1 MARKKQRAEPERDE
15 ERDEEGEGQGLLAL
29 CTDFFLLGLQ
39 IRGGHIEL
47 PACETLR
54 RRVLQLFE
62 AMKVRAHKAGAA
74 LPADVEDAQYALAA
88 YLDEM
93 IQYSEW
99 PGREEWASKPLQALL
114 FSESKAGA
122 RFFER
127 LTAVRKRSVPATE
140 VFYHCL
146 VLGFMGEYRMTSQGE
161 LDDLIED
168 LRRELTAGMSKAI
181 SVHGKPPEAMSLGG
195 RSLPLIP
202 LAAGCLVLAVLVIVV
217 LYLLLSSS
225 QNEAVDLLDKMG
237 RG

>member
-1 MARKKQRAEPERDE
+1 MARTPVNQEQEE
-15 ERDEEGEGQGLLAL
+15 ERGEEDGQALVGL

-39 IRGGHIEL
+39 IRGGHLEL

-62 AMKVRAHKAGAA
+62 AMKTRAHKGGAM
-74 LPADVEDAQYALAA
+74 PNEVEDARYALAA

-99 PGREEWASKPLQALL
+99 PGKEEWSSKPLQALL
-114 FSESKAGA
+114 FSESKAGS

-127 LTAVRKRSVPATE
+127 LAAVRKRSRAATE

-146 VLGFMGEYRMTSQGE
+146 VLGFMGEYRITSPHE

-168 LRRELTAGMSKAI
+168 LRRELTAGMGKAI

-195 RSLPLIP
+195 RQLPLIP
-202 LAAGCLVLAVLVIVV
+202 LAAGCLLLAVIVIVA
-217 LYLLLSSS
+217 LYLALTSS
-225 QNEAVDLLDKMG
+225 QSEAVDLLVQMG

>member
-1 MARKKQRAEPERDE
+1 MARTPVEQEQEERDERDE
-15 ERDEEGEGQGLLAL
+15 EDGQALVGL

-39 IRGGHIEL
+39 IRGGYLEL

-62 AMKVRAHKAGAA
+62 AMKTRAHKGGAQ
-74 LPADVEDAQYALAA
+74 PNDVEDAHYALAA

-93 IQYSEW
+93 IQGSEW

-122 RFFER
+122 RFFDR
-127 LTAVRKRSVPATE
+127 LAAVRKRSRAATE

-146 VLGFMGEYRMTSQGE
+146 VLGFMGEYGVTSPHE

-168 LRRELTAGMSKAI
+168 LRRELTTGMGKAV

-195 RSLPLIP
+195 GSLPLVP
-202 LAAGCLVLAVLVIVV
+202 LAAGCVLLAVVVIVV

-225 QNEAVDLLDKMG
+225 QNEAVDLLNQMG

>member
-1 MARKKQRAEPERDE
+1 MARTPIEPQGDDERE
-15 ERDEEGEGQGLLAL
+15 EDEEGQALLGL

-39 IRGGHIEL
+39 IRGGYLEL

-54 RRVLQLFE
+54 RRVQQLFE
-62 AMKVRAHKAGAA
+62 AMKTRAHKAGVM
-74 LPADVEDAQYALAA
+74 PTDVEDASYALAA

-93 IQYSEW
+93 IRYSEW
-99 PGREEWASKPLQALL
+99 PGRDEWSSQPLQALL
-114 FSESKAGA
+114 FSESKAGS

-127 LTAVRKRSVPATE
+127 LTVVRKRSRAATE

-146 VLGFMGEYRMTSQGE
+146 VLGFMGEYRVTSAGE

-168 LRRELTAGMSKAI
+168 LRRELTAGMPKAI

-202 LAAGCLVLAVLVIVV
+202 LAAGCFVLAVLVIVV
-217 LYLLLSSS
+217 LYLLLGSST
-225 QNEAVDLLDKMG
+225 NEAVDLLDKMG

>member
-1 MARKKQRAEPERDE
+1 MARKQTEPEDRDE
-15 ERDEEGEGQGLLAL
+15 EREDEEEGQALLGL
-29 CTDFFLLGLQ
+29 CPDFFLLGLQ

-62 AMKVRAHKAGAA
+62 TLKTRAHKSGM
-74 LPADVEDAQYALAA
+74 LPNDVEDARYALAA

-99 PGREEWASKPLQALL
+99 PGREEWSSKPLQALL

-217 LYLLLSSS
+217 LFLLLSSS
-225 QNEAVDLLDKMG
+225 QSEAVDLLTQMG